1 MYTEESRDE
10 DKKCFGL
17 SYIKVQGWVKENA
30 PNLTKE
36 RSIFDGS

>member
-10 DKKCFGL
+10 HKKCFGL
-17 SYIKVQGWVKENA
+17 SYIKGWVKENA